1 MIVGTA
7 GHVDHGKT
15 RLIQA
20 LTGVDTDRLKEEK
33 ARGITIDLGFAY
45 LPDERGGMIG
55 FVDVP
60 GHERLVHTMLAGAAG
75 IDFALLVV
83 GADDG
88 VMPQTREHLQILDLL
103 GVARGLIVLSKADL
117 ADEAR
122 RAAIEADIRAALAG
136 ARLAE
141 SDVLA
146 VSALTGEGLAE
157 LRARLLREAAT
168 RASRPAEAPFRFTV
182 DRAFTLAG
190 AGTVVTGTVVSGR
203 VGVEDVVTV
212 LPGGIK
218 ARVRSLHVSNR
229 AAAEGL
235 AGERCALN
243 LAGAELSREALAR
256 GCWLVD
262 PARADQTPRFDMAFT
277 LLESEPRA
285 MGQWTPVHVHVGAS
299 AAAGRVVV
307 LADEPLRPGESGWVQ
322 IVLPAALP
330 VRHGDRVVLRDTS
343 ATRTIG
349 GGRVLDPRAPARKR
363 RAPERQAR
371 LAAFA
376 GEDPAE
382 ALAQLVAI
390 EPGFEEIDAFARDW
404 SLPAA
409 AIDTLV
415 ARLDLLT
422 LLAGA
427 ARYVVGRDR
436 WRDVAEAVETRLA
449 AFHADNPE
457 QPGMAAEHVRLALR
471 PPLPRPLFGAVAAR
485 LARDGIVAIHG
496 HWLHL
501 PGHEARLGVED
512 ARLWA
517 RIRPLIEG
525 ERFKPPRVRDIATA
539 LGVPE
544 QTVRRTCKALVRVGE
559 LTEVAH
565 DHFFARAVVAEMAS
579 IAASLSTPERPEFSA
594 SAFRDQL
601 DNGRKVA
608 IQILEFFDR
617 HGLTLRRGDVRRA
630 VKDPSLVFGPPDPLR
645 SRQSNSTERQRAD
658 A

>member
-15 RLIQA
+15 RLIHA
-20 LTGVDTDRLKEEK
+20 LTGVGTDRLKEEK

-45 LPDERGGMIG
+45 VPDERGGMIG

-83 GADDG
+83 AADDG
-88 VMPQTREHLQILDLL
+88 VMPQTREHARILDLL
-103 GVARGLIVLSKADL
+103 GVARGLVVIAKADL
-117 ADEAR
+117 ADDAR
-122 RAAIEADIRAALAG
+122 RAAVAAEIRAALAG
-136 ARLAE
+136 TALAPI
-141 SDVLA
+141 DIVP
-146 VSALTGEGLAE
+146 VSALTGEGIAS
-157 LRARLLREAAT
+157 LRARLAREAAT
-168 RASRPAEAPFRFTV
+168 RSNRPEAAPFRFTV

-190 AGTVVTGTVVSGR
+190 TGTVATGTIVSGR
-203 VGVEDVVTV
+203 VGVDDVVTV
-212 LPGGIK
+212 LPAGIK

-229 AAAEGL
+229 VAAEGV
-235 AGERCALN
+235 AGARCALN
-243 LAGAELSREALAR
+243 LAGAELTRAALAR
-256 GCWLVD
+256 GAWLVD

-285 MGQWTPVHVHVGAS
+285 MGQWTPVHVHIGAS
-299 AAAGRVVV
+299 AMLGRVV
-307 LADEPLRPGESGWVQ
+307 LLGDDPLRPGESGLVQ
-322 IVLPAALP
+322 IVLPTPLP
-330 VRHGDRVVLRDTS
+330 ARHGDRVVLRDTS

-371 LAAFA
+371 LAALA
-376 GEDPAE
+376 SADPAE
-382 ALAQLVAI
+382 ALARLVAI
-390 EPGFEEIDAFARDW
+390 SPGFEDLDVFARDW

-409 AIDTLV
+409 AVEPLV
-415 ARLDLLT
+415 ARLDLTT
-422 LLAGA
+422 LSAGPI
-427 ARYVVGRDR
+427 RYGVDRAR
-436 WRDVAEAVETRLA
+436 WRDVARAVESRLA

-471 PPLPRPLFGAVAAR
+471 PVLPRPLFGAVAATLSR
-485 LARDGIVAIHG
+485 EGVVAIHG
-496 HWLHL
+496 HWLRL
-501 PGHEARLGVED
+501 PKHVARLGTED

-517 RIRPLIEG
+517 RIRPLIEAD
-525 ERFKPPRVRDIATA
+525 RFRPPRVRDIGVA

-544 QTVRRTCKALVRVGE
+544 QTARRACKALARVGE
-559 LTEVAH
+559 LTEVAP
-565 DHFFARAVVAEMAS
+565 DHFFTRAVVAEMAAL
-579 IAASLSTPERPEFSA
+579 AASLSTPEHPEFSA
-594 SAFRDQL
+594 SAFRDRL

-630 VKDPSLVFGPPDPLR
+630 VKDPALVFGPTNPIG
-645 SRQSNSTERQRAD
+645 SRATSKTGETP
-658 A
+658 